1 MRMIV
6 RIILIAIIGVILG
19 ILVKAQKP
27 EYSVY
32 ITIGVSMLI
41 FFSAV
46 TMISSVKQQLSFLG
60 VIMEGN
66 EKYYG
71 MMFKMM
77 GITYL
82 CEFCSG
88 ICKDSGYQA
97 IGTQVEIFGKI
108 TILLSG
114 LPILLTLIETI
125 QNFAV

>member
-1 MRMIV
+1 MHMIV

-46 TMISSVKQQLSFLG
+46 TMISSIKQQLSFLG

-114 LPILLTLIETI
+114 LPILLALIETI

>member
-114 LPILLTLIETI
+114 LPILLALIETI

>member
-1 MRMIV
+1 MIV

>member
-1 MRMIV
+1 MHMIV

-19 ILVKAQKP
+19 ILVKVQKP

-46 TMISSVKQQLSFLG
+46 TMISSIKQQLSFLG

>member
-1 MRMIV
+1 MIV
-6 RIILIAIIGVILG
+6 RIILIAIISVILG

-46 TMISSVKQQLSFLG
+46 TMISSIKQQLSFLG

-114 LPILLTLIETI
+114 LPILLALIETI

>member
-32 ITIGVSMLI
+32 ITIGVSILI

-114 LPILLTLIETI
+114 LPILLALIETI